1 MLSDLQCTYHFGF
14 VQFGSVQ
21 ISQKKKT
28 CVFPNPPEHSY
39 ILPIVHGG
47 KKYAYICL
55 NNTILHNKMIFAGI
69 YYLQNILQMQ
79 LPCQLKE
86 YSTLLCSKLSYFS
99 TVSREGVIIM
109 VMLLVI

>member
-1 MLSDLQCTYHFGF
+1 MYISLWICTIWECTN
-14 VQFGSVQ
+14 QS
-21 ISQKKKT
+21 KKKNLS
-28 CVFPNPPEHSY
+28 VFPNPPEHSY
-39 ILPIVHGG
+39 ILPIIHGG

-55 NNTILHNKMIFAGI
+55 NNTILYNKMIFAGI

-86 YSTLLCSKLSYFS
+86 YSTLLCSKLCYLSI
-99 TVSREGVIIM
+99 VSREGVIIM